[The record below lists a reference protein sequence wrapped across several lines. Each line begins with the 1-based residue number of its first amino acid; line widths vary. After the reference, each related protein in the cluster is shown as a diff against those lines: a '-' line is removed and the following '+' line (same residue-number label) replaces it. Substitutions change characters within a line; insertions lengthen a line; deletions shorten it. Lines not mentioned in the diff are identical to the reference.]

1 MIPDFGSCKRPWR
14 IYGESWLAP
23 LDEIGSTSF
32 RFDAYPERLRRLD
45 ENLQLFDLR
54 EW

>member
-1 MIPDFGSCKRPWR
+1 MIPDFGKLQEAMADIR
-14 IYGESWLAP
+14 ESWLAP

-45 ENLQLFDLR
+45 ENFQLFDLR

>member
-1 MIPDFGSCKRPWR
+1 R

-32 RFDAYPERLRRLD
+32 RFDAYPERLRAAR
-45 ENLQLFDLR
+45 R
-54 EW
+54 EFAAI